1 MLIGLTVFLPLIA
14 ASIYIQLKE
23 TNWFGTY
30 KDMENLAYQVWSF
43 VWWGGCGISIL
54 FGFIFDKWTIW
65 ATIFLCVGSTVLY
78 VFVLLIY
85 WLIRKY
91 LFKSFPYK
99 EMRNFIVKT
108 LKEIGCTPEID
119 KKLESDVEFMYQ
131 GEHMTIRVENDT
143 LITIY
148 DTWWATLPM
157 ENPQIEVLK
166 EAINAT
172 NAGNMVTIVHTE
184 DEENKQLVLHTR
196 YRMFLRKD
204 FPAVSGLLVAVLQNF
219 FAVKEEVRGHF
230 AALND
235 AKQQLEQK
243 KKRVKIK
250 GFGSE
255 NE

>member
-1 MLIGLTVFLPLIA
+1 MLIGLTVFSPLIA

-30 KDMENLAYQVWSF
+30 KDMENLAYRVWSF
-43 VWWGGCGISIL
+43 MWWGCCGIAIL
-54 FGFIFDKWTIW
+54 FCFIIDNWTTW

-78 VFVLLIY
+78 VTILFIY

-91 LFKSFPYK
+91 LIKTFPYK
-99 EMRNFIVKT
+99 EMRDFIVRT
-108 LKEIGCTPEID
+108 LKEVGCTPEID

-143 LITIY
+143 LVTIY
-148 DTWWATLPM
+148 DTWWATFSID
-157 ENPQIEVLK
+157 NPQIEVLK

-172 NAGNMVTIVHTE
+172 NTGNMVTIVHTE
-184 DEENKQLVLHTR
+184 DKENKQLVLHTR

-219 FAVKEEVRGHF
+219 FAVKDELKGRF

-235 AKQQLEQK
+235 EKEEAAQK
-243 KKRVKIK
+243 KERIKIK
-250 GFGSE
+250 GFSSE